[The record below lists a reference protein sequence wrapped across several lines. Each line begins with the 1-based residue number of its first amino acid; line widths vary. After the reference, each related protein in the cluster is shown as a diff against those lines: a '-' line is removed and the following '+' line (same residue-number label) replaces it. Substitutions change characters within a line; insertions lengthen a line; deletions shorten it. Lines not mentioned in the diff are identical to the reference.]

1 MNKSMTLQKIVLE
14 RAMQT
19 MGFNHESEAGNYMY
33 GFFSG
38 LLNHLER
45 SVPGVAEE
53 LANEITRQERKN
65 H

>member
-19 MGFNHESEAGNYMY
+19 MGFQHESEAGNYMF
-33 GFFSG
+33 GFYSG
-38 LLNHLER
+38 LLSHLER
-45 SVPGVAEE
+45 NVPGVAEE

-65 H
+65 R